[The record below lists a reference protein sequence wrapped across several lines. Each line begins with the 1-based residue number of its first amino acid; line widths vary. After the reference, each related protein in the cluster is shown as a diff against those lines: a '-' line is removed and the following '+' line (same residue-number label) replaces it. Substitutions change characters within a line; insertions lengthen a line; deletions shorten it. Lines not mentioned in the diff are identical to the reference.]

1 MQRGA
6 CSHRSAINMRAY
18 SFAAIYLSF
27 YLSAILDD
35 KRRARTAPARASHN
49 PSAFLSKVQM
59 SLEKEEEEEEG
70 AGVGENLIAVTR
82 G

>member
-1 MQRGA
+1 
-6 CSHRSAINMRAY
+6 
-18 SFAAIYLSF
+18 
-27 YLSAILDD
+27 
-35 KRRARTAPARASHN
+35 
-49 PSAFLSKVQM
+49 M